1 MLETRPHSVYLSFL
15 MDRRDFLKCTGLA
28 LAAGPLWLGQ
38 VLPQSR
44 RTLSPFVAA
53 HVPQRGMYSL
63 QPAIRWEEALVA
75 GNGTLGIL
83 VYGDPLR
90 ERIIF
95 NHELLYEPLRDERV
109 PPPNLAPYLPRIRA
123 LMLEGR
129 YREAVEYALEMAH
142 REGWPGLLWTDPYHP
157 AFALV
162 LEMPTEKPTDYLRCT
177 DFETGEIGV
186 FWRAQTDTY
195 ARRSFVSRTDRVVVL
210 EVSAETGPLPALT
223 LHLEVQDV
231 RPPEQ
236 REGYHPPE
244 IATEPGWLAYRCAYT
259 HTRRGYEGLV
269 RVVTEGGT
277 QTVRDGQ
284 LHVRGA
290 QRVLLLARVWP
301 LDDMAVSRIET
312 ERSALASL
320 PANYEALR
328 APHVA
333 AHSALFHRVALDL
346 EVGESRQKSSEM
358 LLAEQQAQENIL
370 PALLEKLFD
379 MGRYV
384 LISSCGQWPPNLVA
398 LWTGEW
404 RPPWSGDFTLDANL
418 NLQMAAASIGAIPEA
433 VASLTRLI
441 EGLLDDW
448 RDNARR
454 LYGCEGVLSG
464 SRTDGRCGWHTHFNA
479 DYPLHFWTAGA
490 GWLAQPLYEYVEV
503 YDDEAFVHQ
512 HLIPY
517 LKEIAQFYETFLTI
531 TDPDGHVVFVPS
543 YSPENRP
550 ANLDT
555 PGCINATMDIAV
567 CREVLSTL
575 ITLCEARGLE
585 PDRIPRWKA
594 LLDQLP
600 PYLINEDGALKEWAH
615 SELTDNY
622 NHRHLSHLYPV
633 WPGHEITPETT
644 PELFEAARKAAY
656 LRGHENESAHGLVHL
671 ALIGA
676 RLKDPE
682 LAYRSLR
689 DLLRNGYLLPS
700 LFSLHYPGHVYN
712 ADLINSLPAIVIEM
726 LVYSRPGLLE
736 LLPAVDERLPR
747 GTLQGARARGQLQ
760 IKRLHWDLPA
770 RRIELTLTTAKD
782 QPLTLVMRRGLETL
796 TLDDGSP
803 LPLQTPTQTQLQL
816 NAHLPLTVIL
826 HLKR

>member
-1 MLETRPHSVYLSFL
+1 
-15 MDRRDFLKCTGLA
+15 MDRRDFLKGMGLA
-28 LAAGPLWLGQ
+28 LAAGPYWL
-38 VLPQSR
+38 R
-44 RTLSPFVAA
+44 RALAQPSASSSPFVEARI
-53 HVPQRGMYSL
+53 PERGMYSL
-63 QPAIRWEEALVA
+63 QPAARWEEALVA

-83 VYGDPLR
+83 VYGDPLN

-109 PPPNLAPYLPRIRA
+109 PPPNLASYLPRIRA

-129 YREAVEYALEMAH
+129 YREAVAYSLEMAQ

-162 LEMPTEKPTDYLRCT
+162 LEMPTETPTEYLRRT
-177 DFETGEIGV
+177 AFDTGEIGV
-186 FWRAQTDTY
+186 FWRTATDTY
-195 ARRSFVSRTDRVVVL
+195 TRRAFVSRTDGVVVL
-210 EVSAETGPLPALT
+210 ELSAEAGPLPDLA

-244 IATEPGWLAYRCAYT
+244 IAAAPGWLRYRCAYV

-269 RVVTEGGT
+269 RVEAAGGT
-277 QTVRDGQ
+277 QTVRDGR
-284 LHVRGA
+284 LHIQGA
-290 QRVLLLARVWP
+290 RRVLLLARVWP
-301 LDDMAVSRIET
+301 LDDVAASRLAE
-312 ERSALASL
+312 EQAALAAL
-320 PANYEALR
+320 PADYEGLL
-328 APHVA
+328 APHAA
-333 AHSALFHRVALDL
+333 AHGALFRRMKLDL
-346 EVGESRQKSSEM
+346 EAGDDRQKSSET
-358 LLAEQQAQENIL
+358 LLAEQRARETIL

-384 LISSCGQWPPNLVA
+384 LISSCGHWPPNLVA

-418 NLQMAAASIGAIPEA
+418 NLQMAAASIGAVPEA
-433 VASLTRLI
+433 VASLTRLL

-490 GWLAQPLYEYVEV
+490 GWLAQPLYEYAEV
-503 YDDEAFVHQ
+503 YGDEAFVRE

-517 LKEIAQFYETFLTI
+517 LKEVVRFYETFLTV
-531 TDPDGHVVFVPS
+531 TDAEGHVVFVPS

-550 ANLDT
+550 GNLDT
-555 PGCINATMDIAV
+555 PGSINATMDIAV

-575 ITLCEARGLE
+575 IALCEARGLE
-585 PDRIPRWKA
+585 ADNLPHWKA
-594 LLDQLP
+594 LLDRLP

-615 SELTDNY
+615 PDLADNY

-633 WPGHEITPETT
+633 WPGHEITPEAT
-644 PELFEAARKAAY
+644 PELFEAARRAAY
-656 LRGHENESAHGLVHL
+656 LRGHENDSAHGLVHL

-689 DLLRNGYLLPS
+689 DLIRNGYLLPS
-700 LFSLHYPGHVYN
+700 LFSLHYPGNVYN

-726 LVYSRPGLLE
+726 LLYSRPGLLE

-747 GTLQGARARGQLQ
+747 GTLHGARARG
-760 IKRLHWDLPA
+760 RLRVERLRWDLPA
-770 RRIELTLTTAKD
+770 RHVELALVSDTD
-782 QPLTLVMRRGLETL
+782 QTL
-796 TLDDGSP
+796 TLRVRRGIAE
-803 LPLQTPTQTQLQL
+803 LQAIEGPTPERTSATDATLQL
-816 NAHLPLTVIL
+816 AARTPATLQIRLAG
-826 HLKR
+826 